1 MSDSTAQ
8 RHRRD
13 AHANTQPIAATAC
26 WGVVHRLP
34 LVDADGW
41 ARFASPTREP
51 PPGRRRRDPRNAG
64 GDSGWVAVADQVEA
78 RLLLATTSQ
87 FVRCTVVL
95 RGGSSEVR
103 RSLVTWS
110 LVEQGG
116 VDDLTA
122 GFYRDS
128 LLRDARHKLRA
139 RSAAGSDAIRAA
151 RPSLREY
158 SAVDSELM
166 ELDLRDACEGRVLA
180 TPVEDTIRGSKACS
194 EGTLVF
200 GAGALALRVAGRR
213 VVCGGLLASSGG

>member
-1 MSDSTAQ
+1 M
-8 RHRRD
+8 
-13 AHANTQPIAATAC
+13 
-26 WGVVHRLP
+26 
-34 LVDADGW
+34 
-41 ARFASPTREP
+41 
-51 PPGRRRRDPRNAG
+51 
-64 GDSGWVAVADQVEA
+64 
-78 RLLLATTSQ
+78 
-87 FVRCTVVL
+87 
-95 RGGSSEVR
+95 
-103 RSLVTWS
+103 TWS

-158 SAVDSELM
+158 SAVDAELM

-200 GAGALALRVAGRR
+200 AAGALVLRVAGRR
-213 VVCGGLLASSGG
+213 VACGELLASSGG